1 MFMMQGYDAAST
13 ENTQDDV
20 VIYSDK
26 QNNEHYNEELSLCK
40 IQVKN

>member
-1 MFMMQGYDAAST
+1 MQGYHAAST

-26 QNNEHYNEELSLCK
+26 QNNEHNKE
-40 IQVKN
+40 